1 MKTAAALAS
10 TAVLGNALSLEWDGS
25 FIPRFPPFVNGGLSV
40 RPFPA
45 GSRSDRWTPLPVGF
59 LWQLDSEGAREADI
73 PEKHNELP
81 AAKFG
86 AHSARGIKQFH
97 FKWHIPCR
105 HRAGPGSREVTMLTD
120 AEIQALFDKHNVPE
134 AGRLRIQAIRH
145 EPPGRRADGGSR
157 SQTIRYCS
165 KKMGFVIEAE
175 SYEAEYAALVTWEH
189 NPDVYEMYGQP
200 CRKLKL
206 SYRGANGRTISH
218 MTTADFF
225 LIGKGGFTFVE
236 CKLQKTLLEL
246 AVKQPARWVRTD
258 NGMWTSPPAQN
269 TAAELGCAFHVRS
282 SEENNWIL
290 IENLEFLR
298 DFIVEPA
305 QLEESVL
312 AALSAKLIDSPWW
325 TIHGLLA
332 EGIRADV
339 LYAAIVS
346 GAVHFDI
353 TRQRLTQVEEAVVFR
368 DAESA
373 QAYATFS
380 LTRTLDLGTHA
391 QTTLSLYPGTL
402 FSWDGRRWEVLN
414 YGDEGIAA
422 RCLDSEGKS
431 SRFVELSHDHLSKLA
446 TRGKIIPEPD
456 QATDHLKQAGEV
468 FQRFGPEAQQQAIW
482 RHQIL
487 YGEPSKD
494 NPYVSVC
501 RRTRANWKAGYR
513 RAQEQYGYGLVGL
526 VSNWERR
533 QGNKTQKLDQAVH
546 EILVAVA
553 AEKYED
559 PRRRTV
565 AQVFG
570 VVEALCLE
578 QGFTPPSRKT
588 VSAEIKRSRSIDSER
603 KRLGKRAAYDLESI
617 QNWHLS
623 YTTPVHG
630 THPFHIAHIDHT
642 PLAIKLLD
650 ESLSTLVKSVWLT
663 LMFDAYSRTV
673 LGYYLSF
680 DDPSH
685 VSCMMVIRD
694 CVRRHGRLP
703 QFLVTD
709 RGPEFDS
716 VYYETLLARS
726 CVNKKSRQTSR
737 PRQGSVIERFFGTT
751 EKVLLR
757 GLQGNTEAERQYR
770 KVSREISPA
779 RLAIWTYERLQN
791 RLEEFFFTVYANN
804 HHSTLGCSPRQKF
817 LDGVATAGERRHVYI
832 PYTRNFIIETCPTT
846 AKGTA
851 RVGPRGVKINY
862 TYFTGPALT
871 DLSLRKKDVPVRYD
885 PFNAG
890 IGYVFVQDRWQ
901 DVQSEYFYV
910 FEGRTTREI
919 ELASVHSR
927 LDKRIG
933 ERLRDA
939 DAAKT
944 AAFLQTTE
952 SEEVLAMRRLHDKEQ
967 RTVRWQVPNEL
978 VAPDTAA
985 PASSNAWFE
994 YRPKALGDLE

>member
-1 MKTAAALAS
+1 
-10 TAVLGNALSLEWDGS
+10 
-25 FIPRFPPFVNGGLSV
+25 
-40 RPFPA
+40 
-45 GSRSDRWTPLPVGF
+45 
-59 LWQLDSEGAREADI
+59 
-73 PEKHNELP
+73 
-81 AAKFG
+81 
-86 AHSARGIKQFH
+86 
-97 FKWHIPCR
+97 
-105 HRAGPGSREVTMLTD
+105 MLTD
-120 AEIQALFDKHNVPE
+120 TEIQALFDKHNVPE

-189 NPDVYEMYGQP
+189 DPDVYEMYGQP
-200 CRKLKL
+200 SRKLKL
-206 SYRGANGRTISH
+206 SYRGTNGRTISH
-218 MTTADFF
+218 MTTPDFF
-225 LIGKGGFTFVE
+225 LIGKDGFTFVE

-246 AVKQPARWVRTD
+246 AVKQPARWLRTD
-258 NGMWTSPPAQN
+258 RGMWTSPPAQD

-298 DFIVEPA
+298 DYIVEPA
-305 QLEESVL
+305 QPDELDL
-312 AALSAKLIDSPWW
+312 TGLSAKLADRPWW

-346 GAVHFDI
+346 GAVHFDV
-353 TRQRLTQVEEAVVFR
+353 TRQRLTQVEEAIVFR

-380 LTRTLDLGTHA
+380 LTRTPDLGTYV

-422 RCLDSEGKS
+422 RCLDTEGKS
-431 SRFVELSHDHLSKLA
+431 PRFVELSHDHLSKLA
-446 TRGKIIPEPD
+446 IRGRIIPEPD
-456 QATDHLKQAGEV
+456 QPTDHLKRAGEV
-468 FQRFGPEAQQQAIW
+468 FQRFGPKAQQQAIW

-494 NPYVSVC
+494 NPYVSAC
-501 RRTRANWKAGYR
+501 RRTQANWKAGYR

-526 VSNWERR
+526 VSNWERQ
-533 QGNKTQKLDQAVH
+533 QGNKTRKLDQPVA
-546 EILVAVA
+546 EILTAIA
-553 AEKYED
+553 AEKYVD
-559 PRRRTV
+559 PRRRTT
-565 AQVFG
+565 AQIFG
-570 VVEALCLE
+570 AIQQRCLE

-588 VSAEIKRSRSIDSER
+588 VAAEIKRIRSIDIER
-603 KRLGKRAAYDLESI
+603 KRLGRRAAYDLEPI
-617 QNWHLS
+617 QNWRLS

-650 ESLSTLVKSVWLT
+650 ESLSRLVKSVWLT
-663 LMFDAYSRTV
+663 LMLDAYSRTV
-673 LGYYLSF
+673 LGYHLSF

-709 RGPEFDS
+709 HGSEFSS
-716 VYYETLLARS
+716 VYYETLLARAN
-726 CVNKKSRQTSR
+726 VIKKSRQAGR

-779 RLAIWTYERLQN
+779 RLAIWTYEKLQN

-804 HHSTLGCSPRQKF
+804 HHSTLNCSPRQKF
-817 LDGVATAGERRHVYI
+817 LDGVVTAGERRHVYI
-832 PYTRNFIIETCPTT
+832 PYTRDFIIETCPTT

-851 RVGPRGVKINY
+851 RVGPRGVKVNY
-862 TYFTGPALT
+862 AYFSGPALA

-890 IGYVFVQDRWQ
+890 IVYVFVQDRWQ
-901 DVQSEYFYV
+901 EVQSEYFHS

-919 ELASVHSR
+919 ELATVMGR
-927 LDKRIG
+927 LEKRLG
-933 ERLRDA
+933 GRKQEA
-939 DAAKT
+939 DAART
-944 AAFLQTTE
+944 AAFLLSAE
-952 SEEVLAMRRLHDKEQ
+952 SDEALAMRRLHDKEQ
-967 RTVRWQVPNEL
+967 RAFRWQASHEAKVPG
-978 VAPDTAA
+978 TTA
-985 PASSNAWFE
+985 PASSQAWIE
-994 YRPKALGDLE
+994 YQPKTLGDLE